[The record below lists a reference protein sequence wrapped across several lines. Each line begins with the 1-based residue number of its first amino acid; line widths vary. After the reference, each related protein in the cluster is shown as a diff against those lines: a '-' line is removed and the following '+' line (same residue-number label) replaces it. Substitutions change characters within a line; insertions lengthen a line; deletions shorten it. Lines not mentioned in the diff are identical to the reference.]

1 MVGLRMLAQLCL
13 GFASECLDSRLKTS
27 VPGVMC
33 KLDVEKAYDH
43 VNRNFLHYLMGHC
56 GFSLSWQKWI
66 LSCISTARFSI
77 LINGS
82 PEGFFEGSRGLRQ
95 GDPLSPLLFDIVME
109 GLSQLLDRAVLR
121 GLVSG
126 FSMGNSDQQLV
137 ISHLL
142 FADDTL
148 IFCDAEPHQLY
159 SL

>member
-1 MVGLRMLAQLCL
+1 MIV
-13 GFASECLDSRLKTS
+13 SECLDSRLKTG

-43 VNRNFLHYLMGHC
+43 VNWDFLHYLLGRC

-82 PEGFFEGSRGLRQ
+82 PEGFFEGSHGLRQ

-109 GLSQLLDRAVLR
+109 GLSRLLDRAVLR

>member
-1 MVGLRMLAQLCL
+1 MIV
-13 GFASECLDSRLKTS
+13 SECVDSRLKTG

-43 VNRNFLHYLMGHC
+43 VNWDFLHYLLGRC

-82 PEGFFEGSRGLRQ
+82 PEGFFEGSRGLHQ

-109 GLSQLLDRAVLR
+109 GLSRLLDRAVLR